1 MAEVSGGT
9 ASTDDAVG
17 SVGSDGI
24 AGADR
29 ADGARPSDGADG
41 ARPSDG
47 ADGAD
52 EAGPADGTDRADG
65 ARASDEQGSGPA
77 GRRARLLALAGL
89 TVLGSEGDT
98 VGRVRDIYLHD
109 PTGEL
114 AAVSVVRRQLSSRH
128 VVIPSAAIAELPA
141 AEPDESS
148 QSIRLQISAETART
162 GIRPPQTAHL
172 TPELLREAHQVLGLE
187 ESATA

>member
-9 ASTDDAVG
+9 ASTDDP
-17 SVGSDGI
+17 VGSDGI
-24 AGADR
+24 VGADR
-29 ADGARPSDGADG
+29 ADGAGPSDGADG
-41 ARPSDG
+41 AGPSDG
-47 ADGAD
+47 
-52 EAGPADGTDRADG
+52 ADG
-65 ARASDEQGSGPA
+65 ARASDEQGAGPA

>member
-1 MAEVSGGT
+1 MAEASGGT
-9 ASTDDAVG
+9 ASTDDP
-17 SVGSDGI
+17 VGSDGI
-24 AGADR
+24 VGADR
-29 ADGARPSDGADG
+29 ADGAGPSDGADG
-41 ARPSDG
+41 A
-47 ADGAD
+47 
-52 EAGPADGTDRADG
+52 GP
-65 ARASDEQGSGPA
+65 SDEQGSGPA

-109 PTGEL
+109 ATGEL

-141 AEPDESS
+141 AEPDETSP
-148 QSIRLQISAETART
+148 SIRLLIGAETART

-172 TPELLREAHQVLGLE
+172 TPELLCEAHRVLGLE
-187 ESATA
+187 ESATV